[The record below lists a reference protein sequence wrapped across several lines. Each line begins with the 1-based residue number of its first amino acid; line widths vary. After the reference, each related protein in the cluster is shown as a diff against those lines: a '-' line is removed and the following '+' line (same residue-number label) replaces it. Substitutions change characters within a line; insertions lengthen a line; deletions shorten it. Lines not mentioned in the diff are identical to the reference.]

1 MRELWTEV
9 ANDLSSDAAYWQ
21 LAIVGV
27 SLLLAWTINKLV
39 QMQLMQKAP
48 ETWKVGVGGVKRV
61 LFPLTSLAFVY
72 LGKLVL
78 QHWQHTSILTLAS
91 TLLVAVA
98 LVRLAVYTLRYIFSP
113 SAWLKTTENA
123 IASVI
128 WLGVALH
135 LVGFLPEIM
144 HALDDVSFTAGKNR
158 ISLLLIL
165 QAIVTV
171 VVTVVI
177 ALWLSRL
184 LENRVM
190 RAERINMN
198 MRVVLTK
205 LLRVVLTLVGVLA
218 ALSAIGFD
226 ITLLSVFGGALGVGL
241 GFGLQKIASN
251 YVSGFIIL
259 LDESVH
265 LGDVMTIDG
274 HYGVVNQIRSRYL
287 VLRKLDG
294 TEVVIPNETLIG
306 SAVINHSFSDR
317 KARINLPIQISYE
330 SGLEEA
336 MNLMRAVAGRHPR
349 VLKDPGPEAQILGFG
364 ENGIDLQLVLWIPD
378 PEEGS
383 ASLKSSLYLEIWHAF
398 QEHRIGIPYPQRD
411 IRIVGSSLKEVMP
424 MADNKKP
431 A

>member
-1 MRELWTEV
+1 MRELWAEV
-9 ANDLSSDAAYWQ
+9 ATDLGSEAAYWQ
-21 LAIVGV
+21 LAIVGA
-27 SLLLAWTINKLV
+27 SLLLAWALNKLLHRN
-39 QMQLMQKAP
+39 LMQKAP
-48 ETWKVGVGGVKRV
+48 ETWKVGVGGLKRM
-61 LFPLTSLAFVY
+61 LFPLTTLAFVY
-72 LGKLVL
+72 LGKLIL
-78 QHWQHTSILTLAS
+78 QHWQHTSLLTLAS
-91 TLLVAVA
+91 TLLVAMA

-123 IASVI
+123 ISGVV
-128 WLGVALH
+128 WLLVALH
-135 LVGFLPEIM
+135 LVGFLPEILR
-144 HALDDVSFTAGKNR
+144 ALDEISFSVGKVR
-158 ISLLLIL
+158 FSLLLIVQSL
-165 QAIVTV
+165 VTV
-171 VVTVVI
+171 AVTVVI

-198 MRVVLTK
+198 LRVVVTK
-205 LLRVVLTLVGVLA
+205 LLRVTLTLVGVLA
-218 ALSAIGFD
+218 ALSAVGFD

-274 HYGVVNQIRSRYL
+274 HYGVVSQIRSRYL

-306 SAVINHSFSDR
+306 SAVINHSFTDR

-330 SGLEEA
+330 SSLEDA
-336 MNLMRAVAGRHPR
+336 MTLMRDVASQHPR
-349 VLKDPGPEAQILGFG
+349 VLKDPPPETQILGFG

-398 QEHRIGIPYPQRD
+398 QKHGVAIPYPQRD
-411 IRIVGSSLKEVMP
+411 VRIVSGTLK
-424 MADNKKP
+424 N
-431 A
+431 

>member
-1 MRELWTEV
+1 MQAIWTEV
-9 ANDLSSDAAYWQ
+9 VNDLQTPAGYWQ
-21 LAIVGV
+21 MGLIAL
-27 SLLLAWTINKLV
+27 SLVLAWSINTLISRRNV
-39 QMQLMQKAP
+39 MGQAP
-48 ETWKVGVGGVKRV
+48 EAWRLGVGGVKRV
-61 LFPLTSLAFVY
+61 LFPLTTLAFVY

-78 QHWQHTSILTLAS
+78 QHWQHISLLVLAS
-91 TLLVAVA
+91 TLLVAMA
-98 LVRLAVYTLRYIFSP
+98 LVRLAVYALRYIFSP

-123 IASVI
+123 ISGVV
-128 WLGVALH
+128 WVFVALH
-135 LVGFLPEIM
+135 LVGFLPEVLS
-144 HALDDVSFTAGKNR
+144 ALDDISFTVGKNR
-158 ISLLLIL
+158 VSLLLIF
-165 QAIVTV
+165 QALITV
-171 VVTVVI
+171 AITVVI

-190 RAERINMN
+190 RAERIDMN

-274 HYGVVNQIRSRYL
+274 HYGIVSQIRSRYM

-294 TEVVIPNETLIG
+294 TEVVIPNETLIS

-317 KARINLPIQISYE
+317 KARVNMPIQISYE
-330 SGLEEA
+330 SSLEDA
-336 MNLMRAVAGRHPR
+336 MKAMHDVAMHHPR
-349 VLKDPGPEAQILGFG
+349 VLKDPEPDVQILGFG

-383 ASLKSSLYLEIWHAF
+383 ASLKSAIYLEIWNEF
-398 QEHRIGIPYPQRD
+398 KQRGVSIPYPQRD
-411 IRIVGSSLKEVMP
+411 IRIVSGTASQ
-424 MADNKKP
+424 A
-431 A
+431 

>member
-1 MRELWTEV
+1 MRELWAEV
-9 ANDLSSDAAYWQ
+9 ATDLGSEAAYWQ
-21 LAIVGV
+21 LAVVGA
-27 SLLLAWTINKLV
+27 SLLLAWALNKLLHRN
-39 QMQLMQKAP
+39 LMQKAP
-48 ETWKVGVGGVKRV
+48 ETWKVGVGGLKRM
-61 LFPLTSLAFVY
+61 LFPLTTLVFVY
-72 LGKLVL
+72 LGKLIL
-78 QHWQHTSILTLAS
+78 QHWQHTSLLTLAS
-91 TLLVAVA
+91 TLLVAMA

-123 IASVI
+123 ISGVV
-128 WLGVALH
+128 WLLVALH
-135 LVGFLPEIM
+135 LVGFLPEILR
-144 HALDDVSFTAGKNR
+144 ALDEVSFSVGKVR
-158 ISLLLIL
+158 FSLLLIVQSL
-165 QAIVTV
+165 VTV
-171 VVTVVI
+171 AVTVVI

-198 MRVVLTK
+198 LRVVVTK
-205 LLRVVLTLVGVLA
+205 LLRVTLTLVGVLA
-218 ALSAIGFD
+218 ALSAVGFD

-274 HYGVVNQIRSRYL
+274 HYGVVSQIRSRYL

-306 SAVINHSFSDR
+306 TAVINHSFTDR

-330 SGLEEA
+330 SGLEDA
-336 MNLMRAVAGRHPR
+336 MTLMRDVASQHPR
-349 VLKDPGPEAQILGFG
+349 VLKDPPPETQILGFG

-398 QEHRIGIPYPQRD
+398 QKHGVAIPYPQRD
-411 IRIVGSSLKEVMP
+411 VRIVSGS
-424 MADNKKP
+424 
-431 A
+431 

>member
-1 MRELWTEV
+1 MRELWAEV
-9 ANDLSSDAAYWQ
+9 ATDLGSEAAYWQ
-21 LAIVGV
+21 LAIVGA
-27 SLLLAWTINKLV
+27 SLLLAWALNKLLHRN
-39 QMQLMQKAP
+39 LMQKAP
-48 ETWKVGVGGVKRV
+48 ETWKVGVGGLKRM
-61 LFPLTSLAFVY
+61 LFPLTTLAFVY
-72 LGKLVL
+72 LGKLIL
-78 QHWQHTSILTLAS
+78 QHWQHTSLLTLAS
-91 TLLVAVA
+91 TLLVAMA

-123 IASVI
+123 ISGVV
-128 WLGVALH
+128 WLLVALH
-135 LVGFLPEIM
+135 LVGFLPEILR
-144 HALDDVSFTAGKNR
+144 ALDEISFSVGKVR
-158 ISLLLIL
+158 FSLLLIVQSL
-165 QAIVTV
+165 VTV
-171 VVTVVI
+171 AVTVVI

-198 MRVVLTK
+198 LRVVVTK
-205 LLRVVLTLVGVLA
+205 LLRVTLTLVGVLA
-218 ALSAIGFD
+218 ALSAVGFD

-274 HYGVVNQIRSRYL
+274 HYGVVSQIRSRYL

-306 SAVINHSFSDR
+306 SAVINHSFTDR

-330 SGLEEA
+330 SSLEDA
-336 MNLMRAVAGRHPR
+336 MTLMRDVASQHPR
-349 VLKDPGPEAQILGFG
+349 VLKDPPPETQILGFG

-398 QEHRIGIPYPQRD
+398 QKHGVAIPYPQRD
-411 IRIVGSSLKEVMP
+411 VRIVSGALK
-424 MADNKKP
+424 K
-431 A
+431 

>member
-1 MRELWTEV
+1 MQAIWMEV
-9 ANDLSSDAAYWQ
+9 VNDLNTPIGYWQ
-21 LAIVGV
+21 IAIILV
-27 SLLLAWTINKLV
+27 SLTLSWLFNQLIARRNV
-39 QMQLMQKAP
+39 MMQAP
-48 ETWKVGVGGVKRV
+48 ESWRLGVGGVKRV
-61 LFPLTSLAFVY
+61 MFPLTALAFVY
-72 LGKLVL
+72 LGKLIL
-78 QHWQHTSILTLAS
+78 QHWQHTSLLTLAS
-91 TLLVAVA
+91 TLLVAMA
-98 LVRLAVYTLRYIFSP
+98 LIRLAVYALRYIFSP

-123 IASVI
+123 ISGVI
-128 WLGVALH
+128 WVLVVLH
-135 LVGFLPEIM
+135 LVGFLPEVL
-144 HALDDVSFTAGKNR
+144 HALDEISFSIGKNR
-158 ISLLLIL
+158 VSVLLIL
-165 QAIVTV
+165 QAMVTV
-171 VVTVVI
+171 AITVVI

-265 LGDVMTIDG
+265 LGDVMTIDS
-274 HYGVVNQIRSRYL
+274 HYGVVSQIRSRYL

-294 TEVVIPNETLIG
+294 TEVVIPNETLIS

-317 KARINLPIQISYE
+317 KARVNLPVQISYE
-330 SGLEEA
+330 SNLKLA
-336 MNLMRAVAGRHPR
+336 MDIMRDVAADYPR
-349 VLKDPGPEAQILGFG
+349 VLKDPKPEAQILGFG
-364 ENGIDLQLVLWIPD
+364 ESGIDLQLLLWIPD

-383 ASLKSSLYLEIWHAF
+383 GSLKSAIYLEIWNRF
-398 QEHRIGIPYPQRD
+398 RERGISIPYPQRD
-411 IRIVGSSLKEVMP
+411 IRIIGGSVP
-424 MADNKKP
+424 GA
-431 A
+431 

>member
-1 MRELWTEV
+1 MRELWAEV
-9 ANDLSSDAAYWQ
+9 ANDLSGEAIYWQ
-21 LAIVGV
+21 LAIVFA
-27 SLLLAWTINKLV
+27 SLLLAWAINKLIHLK
-39 QMQLMQKAP
+39 LMQKAP
-48 ETWKVGVGGVKRV
+48 ETWKVGVGGIKRV
-61 LFPLTSLAFVY
+61 LFPLTSLVFVY

-78 QHWQHTSILTLAS
+78 QQWQHTSLLTLAS
-91 TLLVAVA
+91 TLLVAMA
-98 LVRLAVYTLRYIFSP
+98 LIRLAVYTLRYIFSP

-123 IASVI
+123 ISGVI
-128 WLGVALH
+128 WVIVALH
-135 LVGFLPEIM
+135 MVGFLPEVM
-144 HALDDVSFTAGKNR
+144 RALDDISFGMGKNR
-158 ISLLLIL
+158 FSLLLII
-165 QAIVTV
+165 QALVTV
-171 VVTVVI
+171 AVTVVI

-205 LLRVVLTLVGVLA
+205 LLRVLLTLVGVLA

-317 KARINLPIQISYE
+317 KARINLPVQISYE

-336 MNLMRAVAGRHPR
+336 MALMRDVAGRHPR
-349 VLKDPGPEAQILGFG
+349 VLKDPAPEAQILGFG

-383 ASLKSSLYLEIWHAF
+383 ASLKSALYLEIWHAF
-398 QEHRIGIPYPQRD
+398 HQHQIAIPYPQRD
-411 IRIVGSSLKEVMP
+411 IRIVGDSRKEVL
-424 MADNKKP
+424 AQTGNKKP

>member
-1 MRELWTEV
+1 MRELWAEV
-9 ANDLSSDAAYWQ
+9 ATDLGNETAYWQ
-21 LAIVGV
+21 LAIVGA
-27 SLLLAWTINKLV
+27 SLLLAWALNKLIHRN
-39 QMQLMQKAP
+39 LMQKAP
-48 ETWKVGVGGVKRV
+48 ETWKVGVGGLKRM
-61 LFPLTSLAFVY
+61 LFPLTTLALVY
-72 LGKLVL
+72 LGKLIL
-78 QHWQHTSILTLAS
+78 QHWQHTSLLTLAS
-91 TLLVAVA
+91 TLLVAMA

-123 IASVI
+123 ISGVV
-128 WLGVALH
+128 WLLVALH
-135 LVGFLPEIM
+135 LVGFLPEILR
-144 HALDDVSFTAGKNR
+144 ALDEVSFSVGKVR
-158 ISLLLIL
+158 FSLLLIVQSL
-165 QAIVTV
+165 VTV
-171 VVTVVI
+171 AVTVVI

-198 MRVVLTK
+198 LRVVMTK
-205 LLRVVLTLVGVLA
+205 LLRVTLTLVGVLA
-218 ALSAIGFD
+218 ALSAVGFD

-274 HYGVVNQIRSRYL
+274 HYGVVSQIRSRYL

-306 SAVINHSFSDR
+306 SAVINHSFTDR

-330 SGLEEA
+330 SGLEDA
-336 MNLMRAVAGRHPR
+336 MMLIRDVASQHPR
-349 VLKDPGPEAQILGFG
+349 VLKDPPPETQILGFG

-398 QEHRIGIPYPQRD
+398 QKHGVAIPYPQRD
-411 IRIVGSSLKEVMP
+411 VRIVSGALK
-424 MADNKKP
+424 D
-431 A
+431 

>member
-1 MRELWTEV
+1 MRELWAEV
-9 ANDLSSDAAYWQ
+9 AADLGSKAAYWQ
-21 LAIVGV
+21 LAIVGA
-27 SLLLAWTINKLV
+27 SLLLAWALNKLLHRN
-39 QMQLMQKAP
+39 LMQKAP
-48 ETWKVGVGGVKRV
+48 ETWKVGVGGLKRM
-61 LFPLTSLAFVY
+61 LFPLTTLAFVY
-72 LGKLVL
+72 LGKLIL
-78 QHWQHTSILTLAS
+78 QHWQHTSLLTLAS
-91 TLLVAVA
+91 TLLVAMA

-123 IASVI
+123 ISGVV
-128 WLGVALH
+128 WLLVALH
-135 LVGFLPEIM
+135 LLGFLPEIVR
-144 HALDDVSFTAGKNR
+144 ALDEVSFSVGKVR
-158 ISLLLIL
+158 FSLLLIVQSL
-165 QAIVTV
+165 VTV
-171 VVTVVI
+171 AVTVVI

-198 MRVVLTK
+198 LRVVVTK
-205 LLRVVLTLVGVLA
+205 LLRVTLTLVGVLA
-218 ALSAIGFD
+218 ALSAVGFD

-274 HYGVVNQIRSRYL
+274 HYGVVSQIRSRYL

-306 SAVINHSFSDR
+306 SAVINHSFTDR

-330 SGLEEA
+330 SGLEDA
-336 MNLMRAVAGRHPR
+336 MTLMRDVASQHPR
-349 VLKDPGPEAQILGFG
+349 VLKDPPPETQILGFG

-383 ASLKSSLYLEIWHAF
+383 ASLRSSLYLEIWHAF
-398 QEHRIGIPYPQRD
+398 QKHGVAIPYPQRD
-411 IRIVGSSLKEVMP
+411 IRIVSGALK
-424 MADNKKP
+424 D
-431 A
+431 

>member
-1 MRELWTEV
+1 MRELWAEV
-9 ANDLSSDAAYWQ
+9 ATDLGSEAAYWQ
-21 LAIVGV
+21 LAIVGA
-27 SLLLAWTINKLV
+27 SLLLSWALNKLLHRN
-39 QMQLMQKAP
+39 LMQKAP
-48 ETWKVGVGGVKRV
+48 ETWKVGVGGLKRM
-61 LFPLTSLAFVY
+61 LFPLTTLAFVY
-72 LGKLVL
+72 LGKLIL
-78 QHWQHTSILTLAS
+78 QHWQHTSLLALAS
-91 TLLVAVA
+91 TLLVAMA

-123 IASVI
+123 ISGVV
-128 WLGVALH
+128 WLLVALH
-135 LVGFLPEIM
+135 LVGFLPEILR
-144 HALDDVSFTAGKNR
+144 ALDEISFSVGKVR
-158 ISLLLIL
+158 FSLLLIVQSL
-165 QAIVTV
+165 VTV
-171 VVTVVI
+171 AVTVVI

-198 MRVVLTK
+198 LRVVVTK
-205 LLRVVLTLVGVLA
+205 LLRVTLTLVGVLA
-218 ALSAIGFD
+218 ALSAVGFD

-274 HYGVVNQIRSRYL
+274 HYGVVSQIRSRYL

-306 SAVINHSFSDR
+306 SAVINHSFTDR

-330 SGLEEA
+330 SGLEDA
-336 MNLMRAVAGRHPR
+336 MTLMRDVASQHPR
-349 VLKDPGPEAQILGFG
+349 VLKDPPPETQILGFG
-364 ENGIDLQLVLWIPD
+364 ENGIELQLVLWIPD

-398 QEHRIGIPYPQRD
+398 QKNGVAIPYPQRD
-411 IRIVGSSLKEVMP
+411 VRIVSGALK
-424 MADNKKP
+424 D
-431 A
+431 

>member
-1 MRELWTEV
+1 MRELWAEV
-9 ANDLSSDAAYWQ
+9 ATDLGSEAAYWQ
-21 LAIVGV
+21 LAIVGA
-27 SLLLAWTINKLV
+27 SLLLAWALNKLLHRN
-39 QMQLMQKAP
+39 LMQKAP
-48 ETWKVGVGGVKRV
+48 ETWKVGVGGLKRM
-61 LFPLTSLAFVY
+61 LFPLTTLAFVY
-72 LGKLVL
+72 LGKLIL
-78 QHWQHTSILTLAS
+78 QHWQHTSLLTLAS
-91 TLLVAVA
+91 TLLVAMA
-98 LVRLAVYTLRYIFSP
+98 LVRLAVYALRYIFSP

-123 IASVI
+123 ISGVV
-128 WLGVALH
+128 WLLVALH
-135 LVGFLPEIM
+135 LVGFLPEILR
-144 HALDDVSFTAGKNR
+144 ALDEISFSVGKVR
-158 ISLLLIL
+158 FSLLLIVQSL
-165 QAIVTV
+165 VTV
-171 VVTVVI
+171 AVTVVI

-198 MRVVLTK
+198 LRVVVTK
-205 LLRVVLTLVGVLA
+205 LLRVTLTLVGVLA
-218 ALSAIGFD
+218 ALSAVGFD

-274 HYGVVNQIRSRYL
+274 HYGVVSQIRSRYL

-306 SAVINHSFSDR
+306 SAVINHSFTDR

-330 SGLEEA
+330 SGLEDA
-336 MNLMRAVAGRHPR
+336 MTLMRDVASQHPR
-349 VLKDPGPEAQILGFG
+349 VLKDPPPETQILGFG

-398 QEHRIGIPYPQRD
+398 QKHGVAIPYPQRD
-411 IRIVGSSLKEVMP
+411 VRIVSGALK
-424 MADNKKP
+424 D
-431 A
+431 

>member
-1 MRELWTEV
+1 MRALWTEV
-9 ANDLSSDAAYWQ
+9 ISDLSTPVIYWQ
-21 LAIVGV
+21 IAVIALSLA
-27 SLLLAWTINKLV
+27 LAWIINKLISRGTV
-39 QMQLMQKAP
+39 MSHAP
-48 ETWKVGVGGVKRV
+48 ENWQLGLGGVKRV
-61 LFPLTSLAFVY
+61 LFPLTSLVFVY

-78 QHWQHTSILTLAS
+78 QHWQHTSLLTLAS
-91 TLLVAVA
+91 TLLIAMA
-98 LVRLAVYTLRYIFSP
+98 LIRLAVYALRYIFSP

-123 IASVI
+123 ISSVV
-128 WLGVALH
+128 WVLVALH
-135 LVGFLPEIM
+135 LVGFLPEVM
-144 HALDDVSFTAGKNR
+144 TTLDEISFKMGKTRVSV
-158 ISLLLIL
+158 LLIL
-165 QAIVTV
+165 QAMVTVAVTV
-171 VVTVVI
+171 VV
-177 ALWLSRL
+177 ALWISRL

-190 RAERINMN
+190 RTQRINMN

-287 VLRKLDG
+287 VLRKMDG

-317 KARINLPIQISYE
+317 KARVTMPLQISYE
-330 SGLEEA
+330 SNLELA
-336 MNLMRAVAGRHPR
+336 MAIMREVAMHYPR
-349 VLKDPGPEAQILGFG
+349 VLQDPPPETQLLGFG
-364 ENGIDLQLVLWIPD
+364 ESGIDLQLNLWIPD

-383 ASLKSSLYLEIWHAF
+383 GSLKSAIYIEIWNRFRA
-398 QEHRIGIPYPQRD
+398 QGIEIPYPQRD
-411 IRIVGSSLKEVMP
+411 IRITGGTLP
-424 MADNKKP
+424 QA
-431 A
+431 

>member
-1 MRELWTEV
+1 MRDLWMEV
-9 ANDLSSDAAYWQ
+9 ANDLNSPVAYWQ
-21 LAIVGV
+21 IAVVVV
-27 SLLLAWTINKLV
+27 SLLLAWALNKLIHRHV
-39 QMQLMQKAP
+39 MQKAP
-48 ETWKVGVGGVKRV
+48 EAWKVGVGGLKRV
-61 LFPLTSLAFVY
+61 LFPLTTLALVY

-78 QHWQHTSILTLAS
+78 QHWQHTSLLTLAS
-91 TLLVAVA
+91 TLLVAMA

-113 SAWLKTTENA
+113 SAWLKTMENA
-123 IASVI
+123 IAGVV
-128 WLGVALH
+128 WLLVVLH

-144 HALDDVSFTAGKNR
+144 QTLDGVGFTIGKNR
-158 ISLLLIL
+158 FSVLLIF
-165 QAIVTV
+165 QALITV

-190 RAERINMN
+190 RAEQINMN
-198 MRVVLTK
+198 LRVVLTK
-205 LLRVVLTLVGVLA
+205 LLRVLLTLVGVLT
-218 ALSAIGFD
+218 ALSAVGFD

-274 HYGVVNQIRSRYL
+274 HYGVVSQIRSRYL

-306 SAVINHSFSDR
+306 SAVINHSFTDR
-317 KARINLPIQISYE
+317 KARVNLAVQIGYE
-330 SGLEEA
+330 SELEKA
-336 MNLMRAVAGRHPR
+336 MELTLAAAHHHAR
-349 VLKDPGPEAQILGFG
+349 VLQDPAPEVQVLGFG
-364 ENGIDLQLVLWIPD
+364 ENGIDLQLVFWIAD

-383 ASLKSSLYLEIWHAF
+383 AGLKSALYLDIWRAF
-398 QEHRIGIPYPQRD
+398 QKHRISIPYPQRD
-411 IRIVGSSLKEVMP
+411 IRIVSGNLNPLAE
-424 MADNKKP
+424 
-431 A
+431 

>member
-1 MRELWTEV
+1 MRELWAEV
-9 ANDLSSDAAYWQ
+9 ATDLGSEAAYWQ
-21 LAIVGV
+21 LAIVGA
-27 SLLLAWTINKLV
+27 SLLLAWALNKLLHRN
-39 QMQLMQKAP
+39 LMQKAP
-48 ETWKVGVGGVKRV
+48 ETWKVGVGGLKRM
-61 LFPLTSLAFVY
+61 LFPLTTLAFVY
-72 LGKLVL
+72 LGKLIL
-78 QHWQHTSILTLAS
+78 QHWQHTSLLTLAS
-91 TLLVAVA
+91 TLLVAMA

-123 IASVI
+123 ISGVV
-128 WLGVALH
+128 WLLVALH
-135 LVGFLPEIM
+135 LVGFLPEILR
-144 HALDDVSFTAGKNR
+144 ALDEISFSVGKVR
-158 ISLLLIL
+158 FSLLLIVQSL
-165 QAIVTV
+165 VTV
-171 VVTVVI
+171 AVTVVI

-198 MRVVLTK
+198 LRVVVTK
-205 LLRVVLTLVGVLA
+205 LLRVTLTLVGVLA
-218 ALSAIGFD
+218 ALSAVGFD

-274 HYGVVNQIRSRYL
+274 HYGVVSQIRSRYL

-306 SAVINHSFSDR
+306 SAVINHSFTDR

-330 SGLEEA
+330 SSLEDA
-336 MNLMRAVAGRHPR
+336 MTLMRDVASQHPR
-349 VLKDPGPEAQILGFG
+349 VLKDPPPETQILGFG

-398 QEHRIGIPYPQRD
+398 QKRGVAIPYPQRD
-411 IRIVGSSLKEVMP
+411 VRIVSG
-424 MADNKKP
+424 A
-431 A
+431 

>member
-1 MRELWTEV
+1 MRELWAEV
-9 ANDLSSDAAYWQ
+9 ATDLGSEAAYWQ
-21 LAIVGV
+21 LAIVGA
-27 SLLLAWTINKLV
+27 SLLLAWALNKLLHRN
-39 QMQLMQKAP
+39 LMQKAP
-48 ETWKVGVGGVKRV
+48 ETWKVGVGGLKRM
-61 LFPLTSLAFVY
+61 LFPLTTLVFVY
-72 LGKLVL
+72 LGKLIL
-78 QHWQHTSILTLAS
+78 QHWQHTSLLTLAS
-91 TLLVAVA
+91 TLLVAMA

-123 IASVI
+123 ISGVV
-128 WLGVALH
+128 WLLVALH
-135 LVGFLPEIM
+135 LVGFLPEILR
-144 HALDDVSFTAGKNR
+144 ALDEVSFSVGKVR
-158 ISLLLIL
+158 FSLLLIVQSL
-165 QAIVTV
+165 VTV
-171 VVTVVI
+171 AVTVVI

-198 MRVVLTK
+198 LRVVVTK
-205 LLRVVLTLVGVLA
+205 LLRVTLTLVGVLA
-218 ALSAIGFD
+218 ALSAVGFD

-274 HYGVVNQIRSRYL
+274 HYGVVSQIRSRYL

-306 SAVINHSFSDR
+306 TAVINHSFTDR

-330 SGLEEA
+330 SGLEDA
-336 MNLMRAVAGRHPR
+336 MTLMRDVASQHPR
-349 VLKDPGPEAQILGFG
+349 VLKDPPPETQILGFG

-398 QEHRIGIPYPQRD
+398 QKHGVAIPYPQRD
-411 IRIVGSSLKEVMP
+411 VRIVSGVLK
-424 MADNKKP
+424 D
-431 A
+431 

>member
-1 MRELWTEV
+1 MRELWAEV
-9 ANDLSSDAAYWQ
+9 ATDLGSEAAYWQ
-21 LAIVGV
+21 LAIVGA
-27 SLLLAWTINKLV
+27 SLLLAWALNKLLHRN
-39 QMQLMQKAP
+39 LMQKAP
-48 ETWKVGVGGVKRV
+48 ETWKVGVGGLKRM
-61 LFPLTSLAFVY
+61 LFPLTTLAFVY
-72 LGKLVL
+72 LGKLIL
-78 QHWQHTSILTLAS
+78 QHWQHTSLLTLAS
-91 TLLVAVA
+91 TLLVAMA

-123 IASVI
+123 ISGVV
-128 WLGVALH
+128 WLLVALH
-135 LVGFLPEIM
+135 LVGFLPEILR
-144 HALDDVSFTAGKNR
+144 ALDEVSFSVGKVR
-158 ISLLLIL
+158 FSLLLIVQSL
-165 QAIVTV
+165 VTV
-171 VVTVVI
+171 AVTVVI

-198 MRVVLTK
+198 LRVVVTK
-205 LLRVVLTLVGVLA
+205 LLRVTLTLVGVLA
-218 ALSAIGFD
+218 ALSAVGFD

-274 HYGVVNQIRSRYL
+274 HYGVVSQIRSRYL

-306 SAVINHSFSDR
+306 SAVINHSFTDR

-330 SGLEEA
+330 SSLEDA
-336 MNLMRAVAGRHPR
+336 MTLMRDVASQHPR
-349 VLKDPGPEAQILGFG
+349 VLKDPPPETQILGFG

-398 QEHRIGIPYPQRD
+398 QKHGVAIPSPQRD
-411 IRIVGSSLKEVMP
+411 VRIVSG
-424 MADNKKP
+424 A
-431 A
+431 